1 MEEIKKPYNF
11 DNDDLISHPKAE
23 TEYYKFMN
31 LVTQFIASLSIQ
43 ALTTEEINL
52 KITELSEIC
61 IRNFR
66 FEYSS
71 IESSV
76 YKLSL
81 TSEENIDF
89 LYENIVMMESVYFDN
104 TNENQTDKVF
114 KFCDHILLALNRISY
129 LKESQKKLEADY
141 LGAQKNFENQIKDVN
156 DKQTELSVEYNK
168 TINNF
173 KTEVNV
179 IKEEMQEEMQK
190 EIQASKTETIT
201 NLVAVL
207 GIFSGLVIA
216 FFGDISM
223 FTSIFGNVSE
233 SNFVIMV
240 FFSLLLGLIIV
251 DGICLLLYMTAR
263 IADKNN
269 LFTKGSKFASWLTI
283 LNVSIIAINFILFFY
298 INPIDF
304 SKIISSLS

>member
-1 MEEIKKPYNF
+1 MAVTEEKFSIKDF
-11 DNDDLISHPKAE
+11 TDDSNKKDSVIQPQE
-23 TEYYKFMN
+23 EYAKFMN
-31 LVTQFIASLSIQ
+31 QVIDFI
-43 ALTTEEINL
+43 TTISERLLL
-52 KITELSEIC
+52 KTEFENKIKELSNIC
-61 IRNFR
+61 NNSFR
-66 FEYSS
+66 FQYSS
-71 IESSV
+71 IEASV
-76 YKLSL
+76 YRLSKEKEDSTNIL
-81 TSEENIDF
+81 SDNINNMLSAYYESEIQ
-89 LYENIVMMESVYFDN
+89 DN
-104 TNENQTDKVF
+104 KVF

-129 LKESQKKLEADY
+129 FKASQEQIDATHIKARRDLESKINEVS
-141 LGAQKNFENQIKDVN
+141 N
-156 DKQTELSVEYNK
+156 QTE
-168 TINNF
+168 NF
-173 KTEVNV
+173 KNNV
-179 IKEEMQEEMQK
+179 KETHENMQK

>member
-1 MEEIKKPYNF
+1 MAVTEEKFSIKDF
-11 DNDDLISHPKAE
+11 TDDSNKKDSVIQPQEEYAE
-23 TEYYKFMN
+23 FMN
-31 LVTQFIASLSIQ
+31 QVIDFI
-43 ALTTEEINL
+43 TTISERLLL
-52 KITELSEIC
+52 KTEFEYKIKELSNIC
-61 IRNFR
+61 NNSFR
-66 FEYSS
+66 FQYSS
-71 IESSV
+71 IEASV
-76 YKLSL
+76 YRLSKEKEDSTNIL
-81 TSEENIDF
+81 SDNINNMLSAYYESEIQ
-89 LYENIVMMESVYFDN
+89 DN
-104 TNENQTDKVF
+104 KVF

-129 LKESQKKLEADY
+129 FKASQEQIDATHIKAQRDLESKINEVS
-141 LGAQKNFENQIKDVN
+141 N
-156 DKQTELSVEYNK
+156 QTE
-168 TINNF
+168 NF
-173 KTEVNV
+173 KNNV
-179 IKEEMQEEMQK
+179 KETHENMQK

-283 LNVSIIAINFILFFY
+283 LNVS
-298 INPIDF
+298 DRK
-304 SKIISSLS
+304 SVV

>member
-1 MEEIKKPYNF
+1 MYKAL
-11 DNDDLISHPKAE
+11 DLANYIVAKCAKDG
-23 TEYYKFMN
+23 YK
-31 LVTQFIASLSIQ
+31 
-43 ALTTEEINL
+43 
-52 KITELSEIC
+52 LSEITEQFK
-61 IRNFR
+61 NDVK
-66 FEYSS
+66 E
-71 IESSV
+71 
-76 YKLSL
+76 
-81 TSEENIDF
+81 THEN
-89 LYENIVMMESVYFDN
+89 
-104 TNENQTDKVF
+104 
-114 KFCDHILLALNRISY
+114 
-129 LKESQKKLEADY
+129 
-141 LGAQKNFENQIKDVN
+141 
-156 DKQTELSVEYNK
+156 
-168 TINNF
+168 
-173 KTEVNV
+173 
-179 IKEEMQEEMQK
+179 MQK

>member
-1 MEEIKKPYNF
+1 MEEIEEKFIINDFNNDNYENNSISQPQEEYTDFMKQVVEFINTISVRLLKK
-11 DNDDLISHPKAE
+11 H
-23 TEYYKFMN
+23 
-31 LVTQFIASLSIQ
+31 
-43 ALTTEEINL
+43 EIEF
-52 KITELSEIC
+52 KIDELSKIC
-61 IRNFR
+61 NNNFR
-66 FEYSS
+66 FQYSS
-71 IESSV
+71 IEATV
-76 YKLSL
+76 YKLSKV
-81 TSEENIDF
+81 SEVKSITFLSDNIYNM
-89 LYENIVMMESVYFDN
+89 LNVYFESDVKDN
-104 TNENQTDKVF
+104 KVF

-129 LKESQKKLEADY
+129 LKETTEEIDASYLEVQGKLELKINDVSEHHNK
-141 LGAQKNFENQIKDVN
+141 LSKITEQFKNDVKETHEN
-156 DKQTELSVEYNK
+156 
-168 TINNF
+168 
-173 KTEVNV
+173 
-179 IKEEMQEEMQK
+179 MQK